1 MIKTISDGK
10 IVYDIFLPNYNTD
23 FLQRQ
28 IRLLSKPYEI
38 KMLEDMA
45 SRLNN
50 NSVVLDIGANIGNH
64 SLYLALSVGCKTICF
79 EPDKNLCKAIR
90 YSSEIN
96 NIENKIDIH
105 NVALGLEESV
115 CKIVMNEENPNS
127 VGSQQVVSG
136 FGNIPMKTL
145 DSFNI
150 QQVDCIKID
159 VEGFEEKVLLGGMQT
174 IKNHL
179 PILYIEAWNKEY
191 LNKTLDIIGPLGYT
205 SKQRFNATPT
215 YLFTTD

>member
-10 IVYDIFLPNYNTD
+10 IIYDIFLPHCNTD
-23 FLQRQ
+23 FLQRK
-28 IRLLSKPYEI
+28 IRFTSEPYEI
-38 KMLEDMA
+38 KMLQDMS

-50 NSVVLDIGANIGNH
+50 NNVVLDIGANIGNH
-64 SLYLALSVGCKTICF
+64 SIYLALSVGCKVICF
-79 EPDKNLCKAIR
+79 EPDKTLCKAIKD
-90 YSSEIN
+90 SSEIN
-96 NIENKIDIH
+96 NIKNKIDIH
-105 NVALGLEESV
+105 NVALGSEESV
-115 CKIVMNEENPNS
+115 CEIVMSEKNPNS
-127 VGSQQVVSG
+127 VGSQQVVAGSG
-136 FGNIPMKTL
+136 EIPMKTL

-159 VEGFEEKVLLGGMQT
+159 VEGFEEKVLLGGIQT

-191 LNKTLDIIGPLGYT
+191 LNKILDTIGPLGYT